1 MLLPIHTNCFLPLVY
16 AAFPH
21 KIQDVRFVVN
31 NCVPTFTKYSQF
43 GIHYSYYY
51 HHTTTTTTRRRSYC
65 RSGMRDTVVSDW
77 ELQEGRIAV
86 STFLQ
91 QMGVS
96 AEESESIASNSP
108 AYLNMLVESVRDL
121 DHFSSSMLDANA
133 SDVGVF
139 NLNFNYRD
147 KILHIAALKG
157 DNGKLAYL
165 ESLGFT
171 LSSSMNV
178 ARYISSADTLPSLIN
193 KVTSIK
199 QLLFPPAHTTHHY
212 QLLIKNI
219 RLIMTHLS
227 ISLDE
232 DMQHTFSFF
241 EKVQARRGGLNILAS
256 QDAAFRCF
264 IESFPRILL
273 LSLNNH
279 ISSILDILQNI
290 GIPADRI
297 PNIILAFPPILLWN
311 VELLQT
317 RVLALNQI
325 DGVDKDYA
333 MLMLKYP
340 WVLSTSIQENYKEVL
355 AFLYSVK
362 VPKTWTDRAIKR
374 QPQLLGCSTSKLK
387 LMVDQFAELGVQRK
401 KLYQVITRSP
411 QLLLQKPE
419 DFLQVVMF
427 FENMGF
433 DKENIGRILARCPE
447 IFATSISK
455 TLQSKIEFLRRI
467 GVSKAYIP
475 LVIRKYPEL
484 LVSDI
489 NKTLPQRIVYFM
501 KLGLSEKEIAFMVRT
516 FSPLLGYSIKEVL
529 MPKLEF
535 LVNSM
540 KRPVRDVVSYP
551 RYFSYSLEKKI
562 KPRYRVLKGRN
573 IECSLKDM
581 LAKSDEEFA
590 AEFMGVGKMLVCPP
604 LSSHDKL

>member
-1 MLLPIHTNCFLPLVY
+1 MGTNILLQIDTNWLVPL
-16 AAFPH
+16 AHHAFPY
-21 KIQDVRFVVN
+21 KIEGRFAARK
-31 NCVPTFTKYSQF
+31 CVPTLTRRSCRECEFV
-43 GIHYSYYY
+43 IHYDDDK
-51 HHTTTTTTRRRSYC
+51 TRRSSNWQRRHC
-65 RSGMRDTVVSDW
+65 GSGMGETVSEW
-77 ELQEGRIAV
+77 ELQEGRMAV

-96 AEESESIASNSP
+96 VEESESIASNSP
-108 AYLNMLVESVRDL
+108 AYLNMLVEGVRDL
-121 DHFSSSMLDANA
+121 EQLSSSSSSSSMLDGN
-133 SDVGVF
+133 GVF

-157 DNGKLAYL
+157 DKGKLAYL

-178 ARYISSADTLPSLIN
+178 ARYISSSAHNNTLPSLIN

-199 QLLFPPAHTTHHY
+199 QLLFLPTHSTHDDHY
-212 QLLIKNI
+212 QFLIKNI
-219 RLIMTHLS
+219 RLIMCHLS

-241 EKVQARRGGLNILAS
+241 EKVQAKRGGLNILAS

-279 ISSILDILQNI
+279 ISPILDFFQNI

-311 VELLQT
+311 VRLLQT

-333 MLMLKYP
+333 KLMLKYP

-355 AFLYSVK
+355 FFLYSVK
-362 VPKTWTDRAIKR
+362 VPKTWIDHAIKR

-387 LMVDQFAELGVQRK
+387 LMVDQFAELGVQKK
-401 KLYQVITRSP
+401 KLYRVITRSP

-419 DFLQVVMF
+419 HFQQVVLF

-433 DKENIGRILARCPE
+433 DEENIGKILARCPE
-447 IFATSISK
+447 IFASSISK
-455 TLQSKIEFLRRI
+455 TLQRKIEFLSRI

-475 LVIRKYPEL
+475 VVIRKYPKL

-489 NKTLPQRIVYFM
+489 DKTLPQRVLY
-501 KLGLSEKEIAFMVRT
+501 KART
-516 FSPLLGYSIKEVL
+516 FREGHCIYGL
-529 MPKLEF
+529 
-535 LVNSM
+535 
-540 KRPVRDVVSYP
+540 
-551 RYFSYSLEKKI
+551 
-562 KPRYRVLKGRN
+562 
-573 IECSLKDM
+573 
-581 LAKSDEEFA
+581 
-590 AEFMGVGKMLVCPP
+590 
-604 LSSHDKL
+604 

>member
-1 MLLPIHTNCFLPLVY
+1 MGTNILLQIDTNWLVPL
-16 AAFPH
+16 AHHAFPY
-21 KIQDVRFVVN
+21 KIEGRFAARK
-31 NCVPTFTKYSQF
+31 CVPTLTRRSCRECEFV
-43 GIHYSYYY
+43 IHYDDDK
-51 HHTTTTTTRRRSYC
+51 TRRSSNWQRRHC
-65 RSGMRDTVVSDW
+65 GSGMGETVSEW
-77 ELQEGRIAV
+77 ELQEGRMAV

-96 AEESESIASNSP
+96 VEESESIASNSP
-108 AYLNMLVESVRDL
+108 AYLNMLVEGVRDL
-121 DHFSSSMLDANA
+121 EQLSSSSSSSSMLDGN
-133 SDVGVF
+133 GVF

-157 DNGKLAYL
+157 DKGKLAYL

-178 ARYISSADTLPSLIN
+178 ARYISSSAHNNTLPSLIN

-199 QLLFPPAHTTHHY
+199 QLLFLPTHSTHDDHY
-212 QLLIKNI
+212 QFLIKNI
-219 RLIMTHLS
+219 RLIMCHLS

-241 EKVQARRGGLNILAS
+241 EKVQAKRG
-256 QDAAFRCF
+256 
-264 IESFPRILL
+264 
-273 LSLNNH
+273 
-279 ISSILDILQNI
+279 
-290 GIPADRI
+290 DRI

-311 VELLQT
+311 VRLLQT

-333 MLMLKYP
+333 KLMLKYP

-355 AFLYSVK
+355 FFLYSVK
-362 VPKTWTDRAIKR
+362 VPKTWIDHAIKR

-387 LMVDQFAELGVQRK
+387 LMVDQFAELGVQKK
-401 KLYQVITRSP
+401 KLYRVITRSP

-419 DFLQVVMF
+419 HFQQVVLF

-433 DKENIGRILARCPE
+433 DEENIGKILARCPE
-447 IFATSISK
+447 IFASSISK
-455 TLQSKIEFLRRI
+455 TLQRKIEFLSRI

-475 LVIRKYPEL
+475 VVIRKYPKL

-489 NKTLPQRIVYFM
+489 DKTLPQRIVYFI
-501 KLGLSEKEIAFMVRT
+501 KLGLSEKDIAFMVSK
-516 FSPLLGYSIKEVL
+516 FSPILGYSIKEKDVL
-529 MPKLEF
+529 RPKIEF
-535 LVNSM
+535 LVNTM
-540 KRPVRDVVSYP
+540 KRPVKEVVSYP

-562 KPRYRVLKGRN
+562 KPRYWVLKGRN

-581 LAKSDEEFA
+581 LGKNDEEFA
-590 AEFMGVGKMLVCPP
+590 AEFMGVGRN
-604 LSSHDKL
+604 SAHDRL